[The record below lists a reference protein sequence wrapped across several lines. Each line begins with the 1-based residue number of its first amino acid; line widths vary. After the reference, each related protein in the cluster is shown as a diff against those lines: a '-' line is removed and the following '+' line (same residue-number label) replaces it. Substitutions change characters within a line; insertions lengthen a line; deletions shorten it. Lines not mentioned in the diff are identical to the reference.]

1 MGPVGG
7 TLPERAARIVKWH
20 YQWIVLN
27 DFLPRIID
35 PSILYNVST
44 GGPRFYAPDPARPAI
59 PLEFSGAAY
68 RFGHSMV
75 RERYHVN
82 VHFPSASLFDLFN
95 FSSSGSN
102 LPVPSNWVLNW
113 NRLFELDSATAVNL
127 SRRIDPYLAQQL
139 HNLPGVPSPS
149 SLASRN
155 LIRGWAW
162 GLPSGQTMANS
173 MGITPLTPS
182 QILADGSGQ
191 LYKEATQVSSAGFES
206 DTPLWYYILKEAA
219 VLAGGVHLGP
229 VGSTIVAE
237 VFVALLRTDPSGYY
251 AVDPAWTPT
260 LPSLVG
266 GQFTMSDMFRYLPQ
280 VAVNPN
286 GGDQGAL

>member
-1 MGPVGG
+1 MVAGNF
-7 TLPERAARIVKWH
+7 TKKRRRSAA
-20 YQWIVLN
+20 
-27 DFLPRIID
+27 
-35 PSILYNVST
+35 
-44 GGPRFYAPDPARPAI
+44 
-59 PLEFSGAAY
+59 
-68 RFGHSMV
+68 
-75 RERYHVN
+75 
-82 VHFPSASLFDLFN
+82 
-95 FSSSGSN
+95 
-102 LPVPSNWVLNW
+102 
-113 NRLFELDSATAVNL
+113 
-127 SRRIDPYLAQQL
+127 
-139 HNLPGVPSPS
+139 
-149 SLASRN
+149 
-155 LIRGWAW
+155 
-162 GLPSGQTMANS
+162 
-173 MGITPLTPS
+173 
-182 QILADGSGQ
+182 
-191 LYKEATQVSSAGFES
+191 AGFES